1 MTKRPREA
9 TQRERFI
16 LYHDFRGPWLAGS
29 VSLRPVE
36 RQTTWLQKHV
46 RKEDVQFL
54 AAGKKRGG
62 PVFFSRQNK
71 FPPFPKW
78 GLSLEHTPVW
88 AFAMSYEHQCTTHV
102 PIQVPQIH
110 HPLFQPSSQTLK
122 MQRAGSGEADVT
134 NSRQECIH
142 S

>member
-1 MTKRPREA
+1 M
-9 TQRERFI
+9 I
-16 LYHDFRGPWLAGS
+16 LEVLWLAGS

-46 RKEDVQFL
+46 RKEEDVQFL

-78 GLSLEHTPVW
+78 GLSLERTPVW
-88 AFAMSYEHQCTTHV
+88 AFAMSYEHQCTNTC
-102 PIQVPQIH
+102 PYSGAPN
-110 HPLFQPSSQTLK
+110 PSSTLSA
-122 MQRAGSGEADVT
+122 QFTNTQDAESWIWRGRCDQLAAGMYT
-134 NSRQECIH
+134 FIRQD
-142 S
+142 